1 MAENLFKQYPN
12 LEEYFETSDGQKFF
26 KETAAKTHARTL
38 EDKKVT
44 AVNRADFEQKP
55 KSANEI
61 LALVS
66 EMDLETAQSYLEAE
80 NELKKP
86 RQSVVGALEE
96 RIKELEN
103 PAQDEA

>member
-66 EMDLETAQSYLEAE
+66 EMDLETAKMYLEQEKSLEIPRATV
-80 NELKKP
+80 LK
-86 RQSVVGALEE
+86 ALEGK
-96 RIKELEN
+96 INKLQN
-103 PAQDEA
+103 S